1 MNQGFTQK
9 SHSSRQQ
16 EEDNGYHNESYLPD
30 LIEGLIPWPGFPFDG
45 LDPQRRPYASTIT
58 PQSPAVGL
66 TAFSQVLSENERVFM
81 KDDDDYRY

>member
-9 SHSSRQQ
+9 SHASRQQ
-16 EEDNGYHNESYLPD
+16 EEDNSCHHESYLPD
-30 LIEGLIPWPGFPFDG
+30 LIEGLIPWPGYPFAG

-66 TAFSQVLSENERVFM
+66 TTFSQVLFENERVFM
-81 KDDDDYRY
+81 IDDDDYRY